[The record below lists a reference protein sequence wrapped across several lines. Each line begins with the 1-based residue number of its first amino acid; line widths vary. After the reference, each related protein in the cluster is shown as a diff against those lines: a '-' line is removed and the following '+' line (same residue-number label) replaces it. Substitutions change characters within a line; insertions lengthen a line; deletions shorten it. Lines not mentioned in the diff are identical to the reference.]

1 MRSIKHVYEIRPSK
15 YRRTFELISNMLP
28 FGRTVG
34 YVEIAAAVRSAK
46 TYSGSHPAVIRVYD
60 DAGKVIQTHKYNDE

>member
-1 MRSIKHVYEIRPSK
+1 V
-15 YRRTFELISNMLP
+15 LP
-28 FGRTVG
+28 VGRTVG

-60 DAGKVIQTHKYNDE
+60 DAGKVIETHEYNAE

>member
-15 YRRTFELISNMLP
+15 YRRTFELISNVLP

-34 YVEIAAAVRSAK
+34 YVEIAAAVRLAK

-60 DAGKVIQTHKYNDE
+60 DAGKVIETHEYNDE